1 MKKFWMTLT
10 AAALVLLLAVPALAA
25 QSGPAAVEA
34 QVVAA
39 GTAAGSCVL
48 QRPAGITD
56 EAWAGYE
63 WLIRGSAPKL
73 SCAEPAALQLTFETD
88 GIYVRSAGEM
98 WHCICGANGTETHI
112 GDCDGYAHKWEPWSI
127 ASKGRLPST
136 GELKATPR
144 YYYLADEGSEFT
156 VSTVNA
162 SLETKNYNAFLYF
175 DLNGKTIKGPKAG
188 RIFTCF
194 NNKVAAE
201 GVGAIHA
208 VFTDSSVGH
217 TGKFVNASDNWTD
230 WTQMFWTR
238 HKAHSMAFYR
248 LKLDASNCTRA
259 SGTTVMSN
267 SGTLKMFNTE
277 VRGGKVFGSKKTEE
291 VDGKDVTTYL
301 DVDMDAAVTL
311 DSSGTLVLEGC
322 TIYGGKGPIS
332 TNGACLRVTGG
343 TATITNC
350 TFYGGEVKSG
360 GAVCVSGGSVT
371 MTNCT
376 VSGGTVS
383 EGGLLRVT
391 KGTLNLRNINAVG
404 VACTNGGVV
413 YQTGGTVKMYSG
425 TLTGATVTQKG
436 GTAYQSGGNFYLYG
450 GTITDGKANVEGGNI
465 YIAAGAKFYAQPESD
480 TATATRTIQNGE
492 VTSATVSVYGGN
504 IRSLGTL
511 ELNKT
516 TLKGGRA
523 VYEGSATKYAHG
535 GNLYASGTIKLTNGT
550 RVEGGSTLAKQ
561 NGKNGWAPGG
571 SIYLPDGGNM
581 TVSNSV
587 ITGGVGG
594 NGDGHNIYIGR
605 KASVTVQA
613 GSHIINTTAGG
624 VSVRMQG
631 GSLSVTGGKI
641 ENRGAGTSNIGANEN
656 GNATISISGG
666 EIFAGPNG
674 SGRNLYLRAGTTA
687 TISGGKI
694 YGGSVDTGDGG
705 NIWLEDTCAGKDN
718 AGAACTHSG
727 YGITISGGEIYG
739 GTAAAG
745 NGGNIYA
752 GDSKTITLT
761 GGKVYGGSAVNGGG
775 IYADKAAVVVSGNPQ
790 VTGNTGGNLYLR
802 EGEKLTLAE
811 AGLTQGA
818 KLGITCE
825 KGAVVFTGAAAQVDA
840 AKAFTS
846 DNVAYMVAY
855 DAEGLSLVA
864 AASAS
869 GAALNGTMIYG
880 LADAVSACGT
890 GDWVQLLSDGDSLSV
905 DRDLYLDLNGHSLSK
920 VTVAAGKTLYLFDST
935 AADYTVGT
943 GKVLAVEGEGK
954 VERAFTTGGC
964 VDYGHNY
971 RFLVIKDAKG
981 VYTAHRIYLT
991 VKSTVLY
998 PKKPALNYRTVL
1010 RCDSVVASYI
1020 NNGGAYGLRLSAENY
1035 NTIRSNYVDGENAVL
1050 AAGVDNDK
1058 ISQLQNI
1065 LSGGYSL
1072 DKQKLHSETDLNACA
1087 YIRLTDSFG
1096 DQEVTSSTVT
1106 KSFKDVVMA
1115 IDGQNPTTLSV
1126 VQKAALG
1133 DMYTAYATLMATWKP
1148 VNISSQAYTQHQVQ
1162 YYCTCGNESS
1172 EDNPCAASD
1181 HRLQAWQP
1189 WTSTTSLPTTTG
1201 NYYLTAPVTMSGHRT
1216 VAAGQLVC
1224 IDTRGHGITVSDD
1237 RMYNVYGTLNISN
1250 STTKTSVLQAKG
1262 HLNNTAKANGGVLLI
1277 MSGAN
1282 VSLYEGITLCAPA
1295 DNNISHGLLDV
1306 GGDLNIYGARIEGAE
1321 VTGTGGAIRVNAG
1334 GYLFMNRGVVT
1345 GSKAARGGAICSE
1358 GTVEICGSAKISG
1371 GTSACTYELKENS
1384 TTSYQ
1389 CKTHGQGGTVYV
1401 GNGTFTIDGADVS
1414 IGGGHAGLG
1423 GAICVTKGTL
1433 ELKQGKISGG
1443 KAYPMGEHT
1452 AGRDCGY
1459 GGTVYIG
1466 ASATFRMTGGTITGG
1481 NAVGGSGGGLGGNL
1495 FAGGLVQLLG
1505 GTIEKGTA
1513 TTGGNIGTNESAA
1526 RVTLDGVK
1534 VTEGTATGSGGNLC
1548 LNVRPCRL
1556 LEIKGDTQI
1565 LDGTAKNGGNIA
1577 VTLSR
1582 SHEYS
1587 DLGLVRLGQITLSG
1601 VTISGG
1607 TATTAG
1613 GNFYLNGGAD
1623 GRTEAKDDYT
1633 YTAVTLDGCTV
1644 IGGQASLGTGNNIHL
1659 GANGSC
1665 YINGGSVIN
1674 TVDTNPTDTTAAAS
1688 NIYVAASSSVEI
1700 TGGTVKLQKAAADQ
1714 ADFRNTRNLTIEA
1727 DASVTLAGGTIS
1739 DGRTHKGGNIYS
1751 DGTLL
1756 MKGGCVENGKAS
1768 DNVDGECGGNIY
1780 INNGTFTMESGVVS
1794 GGMAYRGGNVHI
1806 AGGVVVLQKPE
1817 QLPQGYTEPQV
1828 IGGIASVR
1836 QGGNFS
1842 IASTARF
1849 DMRCGTVSDGVSADI
1864 GGNIYTNSPN
1874 TLISGGT
1881 ITNGVS
1887 AARNIN
1893 YNDKTWT
1900 GGSKNA
1906 SSGNVANVNGQ
1917 LHISGGL
1924 ITGGVI
1930 SNSNGGNEAA
1940 KVHLSG
1946 AAQVTGTGIQLLSGQ
1961 KKVNGQGVQAR
1972 DEAGNLLVD
1981 AQGEPIYEYH
1991 RVPSF
1996 SYESIAA
2003 MDADKAEVVVRC
2015 DAFRY
2020 PYLEGI
2026 CLVARPDGPTD
2037 AQWSQF
2043 KTQLDGVLKVG
2054 SDQNIITFEADG
2066 AWLRPLPAA
2075 GTRYSCACGAN
2086 EGEAHMGQC
2095 YGFQVLWSAWDLG
2108 SKAYLPNMP
2117 GNWYLTNSEST
2128 SKTFQMT
2135 ATATIQRDY
2144 YYNASGE
2151 LRRVWRFHGLEGEAV
2166 LLYYDDGNKTW
2177 LELTDAQ
2184 LLQDFAINIDMN
2196 GYTVKS
2202 PQTGRAFSGLDTT
2215 NATVGGVS
2223 RKYERLGRMHLSIC
2237 DSSQGHTGAMKL
2249 HDQFNSSTVP
2259 QGCVLWLPKIEDKVD
2274 LYYLNMD
2281 GSAAKGGYGIVITTE
2296 ADMNLYGC
2304 TLVGG
2309 VAQGY
2314 TYSTEHDSLLNPGTK
2329 LVVNDIK
2336 GSINGGGVLAIAS
2349 GATVNMYGGSIT
2361 GGTSIY
2367 RYMSG
2372 DNGANTDCGVG
2383 GGNVFVSNGTFRVD
2397 GTQMKASITGGRAL
2411 AYTGD
2416 GNTAAE
2422 KNPIALYATGIG
2434 AGVYVADGAFIVTG
2448 DVEISKNYTGTV
2460 SGGLQVAPTTG
2471 LTTKKMYGYVKLS
2484 DASVTLGDESN
2495 VYMDG
2500 LPIQAYGLTDGSE
2513 VGFTMNAYEGVFAHT
2528 DRDYYATGVLKPD
2541 GQVAEGVSS
2550 NLSAGQLRLTAESGS
2565 YRVGYG
2571 AFSIHPTDQ
2580 DIANGIHLNGYGNTS
2595 FESSREDVRF
2605 TRYWE
2610 HGSKPKQA
2618 PTPARDT
2625 IVNTWQELMATA
2637 IAITDAEGDTVILIN
2652 ADLSSIGSSIANR
2665 VKSMVSRAT
2674 GVPQNNITI
2683 SCTHQHSG
2691 PSVATYYWQD
2701 LNGNYTAP
2709 VDTTTGVDEYAD
2721 LYNGRQLE
2729 LNEPRQIRSNYA
2741 ATFYTGV
2748 VQAAVNA
2755 MNDRLDATVEAGILN
2770 TKSENVQYNFVRNI
2784 AIYKTKDAN
2793 GAYKEFLGVKT
2804 DNHNDVSSL
2813 NPYYLDY
2820 ETEIDSTMQLVRF
2833 TREGVSKV
2841 EGSTEQIILANFQT
2855 HPHRGGGSDNLNI
2868 TADVVGA
2875 FRTYM
2880 RQKSGANVLYF
2891 SGASGNVNTGSGIS
2905 GGNAEKRDDTILDP
2919 CSANNNGTKV
2929 TAKPETS
2936 RIYGDS
2942 LSTLANG
2949 FLSNAENLTP
2959 VNGGNVE
2966 VSVQTFKYQVWNE
2979 EDDINDRFPEED
2991 EFGRTAYERL
3001 VAKAALLVNWESGG
3015 YKAYPSHYGSQKGIG
3030 SMDENGNYT
3039 WVECDKNA
3047 EGAVNHW
3054 DFFVGTTNGIKDR
3067 DGDEIYSFYHASK
3080 VRTRYLRKLQG
3091 NMSGTFEISAYDLGG
3106 IGFVAAP
3113 YEMFQESG
3121 QAIKGNVSA
3130 VTGGTD
3136 YVNSVNGVGET
3147 SPYAF
3152 TIVASQANGAEGYIP
3167 SRVGYDHMGYST
3179 ETSLFAPGTGEQL
3192 VQAYVDMLQALHA
3205 QGK

>member
-10 AAALVLLLAVPALAA
+10 AAALVLLLAVSALAA
-25 QSGPAAVEA
+25 QTGPAAVEA

-56 EAWAGYE
+56 EAWAEYE

-73 SCAEPAALQLTFETD
+73 SCADPATLQLTFEAD
-88 GIYVRSAGEM
+88 GIYVRSAQEM
-98 WHCICGANGTETHI
+98 WHCICGANGSEAHI

-127 ASKGRLPST
+127 KSKGRLPAGT
-136 GELKATPR
+136 ELNNATPR
-144 YYYLADEGSEFT
+144 YYYLADAGSEFS
-156 VSTVNA
+156 VSTVNVN
-162 SLETKNYNAFLYF
+162 LETKSYNVYLYF
-175 DLNGKTIKGPKAG
+175 DLNGKTVKGPSTSG

-194 NNKVAAE
+194 NNKVAAT
-201 GVGAIHA
+201 GVGAVNA

-217 TGKFVNASDNWTD
+217 TGKFVNATTNWTD
-230 WTQMFWTR
+230 WTQMFWVR
-238 HKAHSMAFYR
+238 HKAHSMSFYR
-248 LKLDASNCTRA
+248 LTLDASNCTRA
-259 SGTTVMSN
+259 TGTTVMSN
-267 SGTLKMFNTE
+267 SGTLKMFDTE
-277 VRGGKVFGSKKTEE
+277 VRGGKVFGGKTTET

-301 DVDMDAAVTL
+301 DVDVDAAVTL

-322 TIYGGKGPIS
+322 TLYGGKGPIS
-332 TNGACLRVTGG
+332 DQGGCLRITGG

-350 TFYGGEVKSG
+350 TFYGGEVKSA
-360 GAVCVSGGSVT
+360 GAVLVNGGT
-371 MTNCT
+371 MTMTDCT

-383 EGGLLRVT
+383 EGGLLKVS
-391 KGTLNLRNINAVG
+391 KGTLNLNNINAEG
-404 VACTNGGVV
+404 VDAVNGGVI

-425 TLTGATVTQKG
+425 TLTGATVTGKG
-436 GTAYQSGGNFYLYG
+436 GTVYQSGGDFYFYG
-450 GTITDGKANVEGGNI
+450 GTITGGNASAGGNI
-465 YIAAGAKFYAQPESD
+465 YVEAAANFYARPEKSSS
-480 TATATRTIQNGE
+480 TVTRTIQSGQA
-492 VTSATVSVYGGN
+492 TSSAKNVSGGN
-504 IRSLGTL
+504 IYALGTL
-511 ELNKT
+511 ELDKT
-516 TLKGGRA
+516 VVKDGQA
-523 VYEGSATKYAHG
+523 VYEGSVANAYSFG
-535 GNLYASGTIKLTNGT
+535 GNICASSTVTIKNNSKIQ
-550 RVEGGSTLAKQ
+550 GGLSSAKQ
-561 NGKNGWAPGG
+561 NGKATWSPGG
-571 SIYLPDGGNM
+571 NIYLADGAAL
-581 TVSNSV
+581 TLSNSE
-587 ITGGVGG
+587 ISGGQG
-594 NGDGHNIYIGR
+594 GDGHNLYIAR
-605 KASVTVQA
+605 KASAVINASGKIT
-613 GSHIINTTAGG
+613 NTTVGG
-624 VSVRMQG
+624 TSIRMQG
-631 GSLSVTGGKI
+631 GNLTVNGGTIKNTAS
-641 ENRGAGTSNIGANEN
+641 EGVNIAANEN
-656 GNATISISGG
+656 GAAVITIAGG
-666 EIFAGPNG
+666 EIYGGKAANG
-674 SGRNLYLRAGTTA
+674 GNLLLRAGTTL
-687 TISGGKI
+687 TITGGKI
-694 YGGSVDTGDGG
+694 YGGRATTGNGG

-727 YGITISGGEIYG
+727 YGITISGGEIYN
-739 GTAAAG
+739 GTAAG
-745 NGGNIYA
+745 KGGNIYA
-752 GDSKTITLT
+752 GDSKTITLS

-790 VTGNTGGNLYLR
+790 VTGNTGGNLYLL

-825 KGAVVFTGAAAQVDA
+825 KGAVTFTGAAAQVDA

-846 DNVAYMVAY
+846 DNAAYMVAY

-890 GDWVQLLSDGDSLSV
+890 GDWVQLLSNGDSLSV

-920 VTVAAGKTLYLFDST
+920 VNIAEGKTLYLYDST
-935 AADYTVGT
+935 AAAYTAGG
-943 GKVLAVEGEGK
+943 GKLQAVEGKGSM
-954 VERAFTTGGC
+954 ERAFTTGNLK
-964 VDYGHNY
+964 DYGHNY

-1035 NTIRSNYVDGENAVL
+1035 NTIRSNYVDGETPVL

-1072 DKQKLHSETDLNACA
+1072 EKQKLHSETDINACA
-1087 YIRLTDSFG
+1087 YIQLTDSFG

-1133 DMYTAYATLMATWKP
+1133 DMYTAYAALMATWKP

-1181 HRLQAWQP
+1181 HRPQAWQP

-1224 IDTRGHGITVSDD
+1224 IDTRGYGITVSDD
-1237 RMYNVYGTLNISN
+1237 RMYNVYGTLNLVN
-1250 STTKTSVLQAKG
+1250 TAQTESVLQAKG
-1262 HLNNTAKANGGVLLI
+1262 HLNGSSKANGGVLLI
-1277 MSGAN
+1277 LKDGDNKGN
-1282 VSLYEGITLCAPA
+1282 VSIYSGITIQAME
-1295 DNNISHGLLDV
+1295 DHNISAGLVDV
-1306 GGDLNIYGARIEGAE
+1306 SGDLNVYGGRIVGTDVTGEGA
-1321 VTGTGGAIRVNAG
+1321 AIAVRSS
-1334 GYLFMNRGVVT
+1334 GYLFMNNGTVT
-1345 GSKAARGGAICSE
+1345 GADAGK
-1358 GTVEICGSAKISG
+1358 G
-1371 GTSACTYELKENS
+1371 GTIYNQGIVELCGKAEI
-1384 TTSYQ
+1384 Y
-1389 CKTHGQGGTVYV
+1389 GGTVDCAYKLKD
-1401 GNGTFTIDGADVS
+1401 GSATDYKCTTHGAGGTIYMEKGSLTIDGEKVVVNGGEAG
-1414 IGGGHAGLG
+1414 IGGCIYVAG
-1423 GAICVTKGTL
+1423 GTL
-1433 ELKQGKISGG
+1433 ELKKGTINGG
-1443 KAYPMGEHT
+1443 IAHPMGDQT
-1452 AGRDCGY
+1452 KGRDCGY
-1459 GGTVYIG
+1459 GGAVYVNTSGTIKM
-1466 ASATFRMTGGTITGG
+1466 SGGTITGG
-1481 NAVGGSGGGLGGNL
+1481 TATSVSGGGLAGNL
-1495 FAGGLVQLLG
+1495 FVGGTAELTG
-1505 GTIEKGTA
+1505 GTIERGVA
-1513 TTGGNIGTNESAA
+1513 NTGGNIGTNNAAA
-1526 RVTLDGVK
+1526 RITLDGVK
-1534 VTEGTATGSGGNLC
+1534 VTLGTANTGGNIQ

-1556 LEIKGDTQI
+1556 FEIKGDTQI
-1565 LDGTAKNGGNIA
+1565 TDGTADNGGNIGIGMFQSQ
-1577 VTLSR
+1577 V
-1582 SHEYS
+1582 YS
-1587 DLGLVRLGQITLSG
+1587 DIGLVREGLITISG
-1601 VTISGG
+1601 GTISGG
-1607 TATTAG
+1607 TATSGSG
-1613 GNFYLNGGAD
+1613 G
-1623 GRTEAKDDYT
+1623 
-1633 YTAVTLDGCTV
+1633 
-1644 IGGQASLGTGNNIHL
+1644 
-1659 GANGSC
+1659 
-1665 YINGGSVIN
+1665 
-1674 TVDTNPTDTTAAAS
+1674 
-1688 NIYVAASSSVEI
+1688 NIYVDGGLDSRTDDDKTDCVYGKLHI
-1700 TGGTVKLQKAAADQ
+1700 TGGTIIGGSAKVGSGSNIHFNDYSRGVIAGGEIIATVEVNPTGSSAASNVYLLEKAEVTMTGGTLKAEKANEEQ
-1714 ADFRNTRNLTIEA
+1714 ADLQNVSNVLVSA
-1727 DASVTLAGGTIS
+1727 KASFTLEGGTIS
-1739 DGRTHKGGNIYS
+1739 GGCAKDGGNVYTS
-1751 DGTLL
+1751 GTFL
-1756 MKGGCVENGKAS
+1756 MKGGLIENGRS
-1768 DNVDGECGGNIY
+1768 PVSNDGDGGNVY
-1780 INNGTFTMESGVVS
+1780 VNKGSFVMEGGTIS
-1794 GGMAYRGGNVHI
+1794 GGMAYRGGNI
-1806 AGGVVVLQKPE
+1806 YANEGTLTLQKPA
-1817 QLPQGYTEPQV
+1817 QLPENYQEPR
-1828 IGGIASVR
+1828 ILDGITSEK
-1836 QGGNFS
+1836 Q
-1842 IASTARF
+1842 
-1849 DMRCGTVSDGVSADI
+1849 
-1864 GGNIYTNSPN
+1864 GGNIYCLSKSGFNMSCGT
-1874 TLISGGT
+1874 ISGGVSPDVGGNLYINGINAT
-1881 ITNGVS
+1881 ITDGTIKDGVCRATVNFANKTFSGGNRGAS
-1887 AARNIN
+1887 ANIFLV
-1893 YNDKTWT
+1893 
-1900 GGSKNA
+1900 
-1906 SSGNVANVNGQ
+1906 SGTLNV
-1917 LHISGGL
+1917 SGGL
-1924 ITGGVI
+1924 IDGGVVT
-1930 SNSNGGNEAA
+1930 NSSAA
-1940 KVHLSG
+1940 DNSAK
-1946 AAQVTGTGIQLLSGQ
+1946 
-1961 KKVNGQGVQAR
+1961 
-1972 DEAGNLLVD
+1972 LVLT
-1981 AQGEPIYEYH
+1981 
-1991 RVPSF
+1991 
-1996 SYESIAA
+1996 
-2003 MDADKAEVVVRC
+2003 DKANIGGSGIHLTSGTKTNEPVAEYYMIASLGYENVITLDKEEAEVC
-2015 DAFRY
+2015 IGTENFRN
-2020 PYLEGI
+2020 PQADGI
-2026 CLVARPDGPTD
+2026 CLVERPDGLTD
-2037 AQWSQF
+2037 AQW
-2043 KTQLDGVLKVG
+2043 KQLKEIVDAVFSVATE
-2054 SDQNIITFEADG
+2054 NCMITFEADG
-2066 AWLRPLPAA
+2066 VWLRPETTA
-2075 GTRYSCACGAN
+2075 GVRYSCLCGAN

-2095 YGFQVLWSAWDLG
+2095 YGFDMRWDAWDLSQYG
-2108 SKAYLPNMP
+2108 ALPYMP
-2117 GNWYLTNSEST
+2117 GNWYLTNSKST
-2128 SKTFQMT
+2128 SETFQMT

-2151 LRRVWRFHGLEGEAV
+2151 LRRVWRFHGKEGEPA
-2166 LLYYDDGNKTW
+2166 LLYFDGNDPV
-2177 LELTDAQ
+2177 ELTDAQ

-2202 PQTGRAFSGLDTT
+2202 VQTGRAFSGLDTT
-2215 NATVGGVS
+2215 NQTLNGVT

-2237 DSSQGHTGAMKL
+2237 DSSQDHTGAIML
-2249 HDQFNSSTVP
+2249 HDNFNSATVP
-2259 QGCVLWLPKIEDKVD
+2259 QGCVLWLPKIEDRVN
-2274 LYYLNMD
+2274 LYYLTMD
-2281 GSAAKGGYGIVITTE
+2281 GSKAKGGWGVVITTE

-2304 TLVGG
+2304 NLIGG

-2314 TYSTEHDSLLNPGTK
+2314 TYSTEHDSLLKPGTK

-2336 GSINGGGVLAIAS
+2336 GGVSGGGVLNIAS

-2383 GGNVFVSNGTFRVD
+2383 GGNVYVSKGTFRVD
-2397 GTQMKASITGGRAL
+2397 GSQMKATITGGRAL
-2411 AYTGD
+2411 VYTGD

-2422 KNPIALYATGIG
+2422 QNPIALYATGIG
-2434 AGVYVADGAFIVTG
+2434 AGVYVADGEFIVTG

-2460 SGGLQVAPTTG
+2460 TGGLQVAPTTG

-2484 DASVTLGDESN
+2484 DASVTQGVESN
-2495 VYMDG
+2495 VYTDG
-2500 LPIQAYGLTDGSE
+2500 LPIQAYGLTDGSK
-2513 VGFTMNAYEGVFAHT
+2513 VGFTMYSYEGVFAHT
-2528 DRDYYATGVLKPD
+2528 DRDYYASGALKPD
-2541 GQVAEGVSS
+2541 GEVAAGVSS
-2550 NLSAGQLRLTAESGS
+2550 KLSAGQLRLTAESGS

-2571 AFSIHPTDQ
+2571 ASSIHPTDQ

-2605 TRYWE
+2605 TRYWT
-2610 HGSKPKQA
+2610 HTSKADQA

-2625 IVNTWQELMATA
+2625 IVGTWQELMATA

-2652 ADLSSIGSSIANR
+2652 ADLSSISSTIANR

-2709 VDTTTGVDEYAD
+2709 VDTTSGVDEYAD
-2721 LYNGRQLE
+2721 LYKGRLLE
-2729 LNEPRQIRSNYA
+2729 INEPRQIRSNYA
-2741 ATFYTGV
+2741 ATFYAGV

-2755 MNDRLDATVEAGILN
+2755 MDDRLDATVEAGILN

-2804 DNHNDVSSL
+2804 DNHTDVSSL
-2813 NPYYLDY
+2813 SPYYLDY

-2833 TREGVSKV
+2833 TREGVSEV
-2841 EGSTEQIILANFQT
+2841 EGSTEQIILANFQA
-2855 HPHRGGGSDNLNI
+2855 HPHRGGGSTNLSI

-2891 SGASGNVNTGSGIS
+2891 SGAGGNVNTGSGINGS
-2905 GGNAEKRDDTILDP
+2905 NAEKRDDTILDP

-2949 FLSNAENLTP
+2949 FLSNAANLTP
-2959 VNGGNVE
+2959 VTGGNVE
-2966 VSVQTFKYQVWNE
+2966 VSVQTFEYQVWDE
-2979 EDDINDRFPEED
+2979 ETDINTRFPGVD
-2991 EFGRTAYERL
+2991 EFGRTAYDRL
-3001 VAKAALLVNWESGG
+3001 KAKAALLVNWDAGG
-3015 YKAYPSHYGSQKGIG
+3015 YKAYPSHYSNQKGIG

-3039 WVECDKNA
+3039 WVESDAK
-3047 EGAVNHW
+3047 EAVSHW
-3054 DFFVGTTNGIKDR
+3054 SFFVGTKNGIKDR

-3091 NMSGTFEISAYDLGG
+3091 NMSGSFEISAYDLGG